1 MAANLLSN
9 NISSS
14 SGSTTGNRTVDAADQ
29 VSTQLRNQQMR
40 ALMGP
45 VAILWDIENCPVP
58 AEVRAEDVAGN
69 IRVALRLH
77 PVIKGAV
84 TFFSAYGDF
93 NNFPRKLREGCQR
106 TGVNLIDVPSGK
118 KDAADKAILVDMFL
132 FALDNP
138 PPSTI
143 LLISG
148 DVDFAP
154 ALHKLGQRGYTVVLA
169 IPSGVGVS
177 SALCNAGRFVWDWP
191 SVARGEG
198 LVPAKSF
205 LSRSPELACYPLGC
219 FSSEDSD
226 VPNDEEAIVYKGM
239 PQNGYIVGTSSTQTY
254 TFNSTH
260 IAADLSRIQ
269 LAGPSAQ
276 PSAAISRGFSSF
288 PMPSSSF
295 AQNII
300 PIARTSSTPINV
312 SKSLPVSLFTDAGRS
327 GTPSDTSPAPNSTP
341 WVQPGDI
348 QGLKGQLL
356 KLVNTFEGS
365 LLLGRVP
372 AEYHKVF
379 GRPLYLAEYGSCKLV
394 NLIKKMSDTFC
405 IEGKGHRKFL
415 CLKESATDSGA
426 INPCNTS
433 SSDVVSRES
442 QAMKTEMSKKVQET
456 YSDSDACNNLLLED
470 AEEYCVEANAVSYS
484 DEGSVDESA
493 CDALEGDRHEDDL
506 LQVDMN
512 AEKYAAEARLE
523 VFKRELEELLVSHAC
538 KILLSSFSTLYQ
550 QRYAK
555 ELDCS
560 IFGVQDLQA
569 LIEKVRDVA
578 VIEEEHDGTERKF
591 LIANCR
597 R

>member
-9 NISSS
+9 NMNLP
-14 SGSTTGNRTVDAADQ
+14 SGSTMGNRTVDALDQ
-29 VSTQLRNQQMR
+29 VSTKVRNQQMR

-169 IPSGVGVS
+169 IPAGVGVS

-205 LSRSPELACYPLGC
+205 FSRSPELACYPLGC
-219 FSSEDSD
+219 FSSDDSD
-226 VPNDEEAIVYKGM
+226 LPNDEEAIVYKGM

-260 IAADLSRIQ
+260 IATDMSRIS
-269 LAGPSAQ
+269 LAGPTAQ
-276 PSAAISRGFSSF
+276 GSAAISRGFSSF

-300 PIARTSSTPINV
+300 PIGRTSSMPINV
-312 SKSLPVSLFTDAGRS
+312 SKSLPVSHITDAGRS
-327 GTPSDTSPAPNSTP
+327 GTPSDPSPGPNSTS

-356 KLVNTFEGS
+356 QLVNTFEGS

-372 AEYHKVF
+372 AEYHRVF

-394 NLIKKMSDTFC
+394 NLIKKMSDAFC

-415 CLKESATDSGA
+415 CSRESATASGA
-426 INPCNTS
+426 INPSNMS
-433 SSDVVSRES
+433 ASDVDSRER
-442 QAMKTEMSKKVQET
+442 QALKTETSKKVQET
-456 YSDSDACNNLLLED
+456 SSDSDACNNLLED
-470 AEEYCVEANAVSYS
+470 AEEYCLEANAVSYS

-493 CDALEGDRHEDDL
+493 CDALEGDRLEGSL
-506 LQVDMN
+506 LQADMN

-523 VFKRELEELLVSHAC
+523 VFKRELEELLVIHAC

-555 ELDCS
+555 ELDYS
-560 IFGVQDLQA
+560 TFGVQELEA

-578 VIEEEHDGTERKF
+578 LIEKEHDGTDRKF
-591 LIANCR
+591 LVANCR

>member
-1 MAANLLSN
+1 MAANMLSN
-9 NISSS
+9 NMNSP
-14 SGSTTGNRTVDAADQ
+14 SGSTMGNRTVDAPDQ
-29 VSTQLRNQQMR
+29 VSTQVRNRQMR

-84 TFFSAYGDF
+84 TLFSAYGDF

-169 IPSGVGVS
+169 IPAGVGVS

-205 LSRSPELACYPLGC
+205 LSRSPELACYPLMC
-219 FSSEDSD
+219 FSSDDSD
-226 VPNDEEAIVYKGM
+226 LPNDEEAIVYKGM

-254 TFNSTH
+254 TLHSTH
-260 IAADLSRIQ
+260 IATDLSRIP
-269 LAGPSAQ
+269 LAGPTAQ
-276 PSAAISRGFSSF
+276 ASAAISRGFSSF

-295 AQNII
+295 AQNTI
-300 PIARTSSTPINV
+300 PIGRTSSMPINV
-312 SKSLPVSLFTDAGRS
+312 GKSLPVSHMTDAGRS
-327 GTPSDTSPAPNSTP
+327 GTPSDTSPGPNSTS
-341 WVQPGDI
+341 WVHPGDI

-356 KLVNTFEGS
+356 QLVNMFEGS

-394 NLIKKMSDTFC
+394 NLIKKMSDAFC
-405 IEGKGHRKFL
+405 IEGKGHSKFL
-415 CLKESATDSGA
+415 CLRESATSSGA
-426 INPCNTS
+426 I
-433 SSDVVSRES
+433 
-442 QAMKTEMSKKVQET
+442 
-456 YSDSDACNNLLLED
+456 
-470 AEEYCVEANAVSYS
+470 NAVSYS

-493 CDALEGDRHEDDL
+493 CYALEGDRHEDSL
-506 LQVDMN
+506 LRADMN

-523 VFKRELEELLVSHAC
+523 VFKRELEELLVIHAC

-555 ELDCS
+555 ELDYS
-560 IFGVQDLQA
+560 TFGVEELEA
-569 LIEKVRDVA
+569 LIEKVRNVA
-578 VIEEEHDGTERKF
+578 VIEEAHEGTDRKF

-597 R
+597 L